1 MGATVFLQVHDYLG
15 VSPEDLTTR
24 YKGGGQWVVLRQ
36 MGRELARRGRIWHE
50 PHLYIW
56 GWQSP
61 LSFYGRM
68 DSPTRHFFVDN
79 LLRDQAD
86 RDHWLIRPRT
96 EEIVSALRRRPPE
109 LIFTG
114 YSPFRALRKLLIEGY
129 LPSRLAPGLWVRQED
144 YRSFERPMTEAEPP
158 PPGTRKAEPS
168 ERKRPSR

>member
-1 MGATVFLQVHDYLG
+1 VRDYL
-15 VSPEDLTTR
+15 LTTPEELTAR
-24 YKGGGQWVVLRQ
+24 YKGGRQWVVLRA
-36 MGRELARRGRIWHE
+36 MGRELRSRGGMWDQPR
-50 PHLYIW
+50 LYIW

-61 LSFYGRM
+61 LHVYGRM

-96 EEIVSALRRRPPE
+96 EEIVSTLRRYPPE

-114 YSPFRALRKLLIEGY
+114 YPPFRALRAFLIERY

-144 YRSFERPMTEAEPP
+144 YRSFERSATGAGSQSPK
-158 PPGTRKAEPS
+158 TRSPNPS
-168 ERKRPSR
+168 NRNQRVR